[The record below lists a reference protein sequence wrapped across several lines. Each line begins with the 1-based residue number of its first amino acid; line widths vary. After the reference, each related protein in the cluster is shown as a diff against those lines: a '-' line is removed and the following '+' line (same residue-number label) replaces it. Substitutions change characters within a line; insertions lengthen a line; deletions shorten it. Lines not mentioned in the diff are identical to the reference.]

1 MKRKNLVFI
10 FFIFTLYRIIYIILY
25 DNNKF
30 FNMCKA
36 NIFLLQIF
44 NIYVNINMFLV
55 FKYSYHFKE
64 VYVNGKGM

>member
-1 MKRKNLVFI
+1 MELLANGGAKLLSALGGGI
-10 FFIFTLYRIIYIILY
+10 AI
-25 DNNKF
+25 F

>member
-1 MKRKNLVFI
+1 MHNDLEVRENVV
-10 FFIFTLYRIIYIILY
+10 
-25 DNNKF
+25 
-30 FNMCKA
+30 
-36 NIFLLQIF
+36 LQVAKIKSNSLQFF